1 MLPFKRFQSA
11 LLSILL
17 AACVSGDK
25 QMEQSQRGDTT
36 PGRPSIAATRSISF
50 DGSTFTLK
58 YHVAR
63 DGQVLSEY
71 YLAGET
77 PEAWTRLVDLRVYPA
92 DAKSMPP
99 RKYAVIVGMRLM
111 AVNPKARYAL
121 HENEDDDTA
130 TLEYVT
136 WDDAILKADRLEC
149 ASYRFYTDPVSG
161 DLMSFHF
168 AEKVQ
173 MDPRSSVRESGER
186 ISAAQERIS
195 LEMAAVPLYQ
205 H

>member
-11 LLSILL
+11 LLSIVL
-17 AACVSGDK
+17 AGCASSGK
-25 QMEQSQRGDTT
+25 QMEQLRPGDT
-36 PGRPSIAATRSISF
+36 PSGRPSIAATTSIAF
-50 DGSTFTLK
+50 DGSIFTLK

-99 RKYAVIVGMRLM
+99 KRYAVIVGMRLM
-111 AVNPKARYAL
+111 TVNPKAHYAL
-121 HENEDDDTA
+121 HEDEGDDTA

-161 DLMSFHF
+161 DLMSFHY

-173 MDPRSSVRESGER
+173 MDPLSSVRESGER

-195 LEMAAVPLYQ
+195 LEMAAAPQYQ